1 MNIKEPKYYNIV
13 SGPNKDMLFDI
24 CKYAYSKTVKM
35 NPKFAV
41 AIGTT
46 MPKDHPGCAYVTMAI
61 EDIKILGIEHEHP
74 TGESFMLHGVCK
86 ANPNSIAG
94 NGLNTI
100 YTAYK
105 FKAYY
110 DSKTRKGWITFIEEH

>member
-1 MNIKEPKYYNIV
+1 MNTKEQKYYDIV
-13 SGPNKDMLFDI
+13 SGPSKDMLFDV

-35 NPKFAV
+35 SVEFAV

-46 MPKDHPGCAYVTMAI
+46 TPKDRPGCAYVTMAI
-61 EDIKILGIEHEHP
+61 KDTRIVGIEHEHT
-74 TGESFMLHGVCK
+74 TGESFMLHGYCK
-86 ANPNSIAG
+86 ANPNSIG
-94 NGLNTI
+94 SESNTI
-100 YTAYK
+100 YAAYE